1 MLARLQANALHTST
15 KLTCGRH
22 LATMASARRHR
33 IVAVDAWVKPPHF
46 DFDHDLTEYDQTSP
60 EQLPERIKDA
70 TIVICSG
77 TYITK
82 QGIESAPNLQFISC
96 NGTGTNTI
104 DKETARERGISVSR
118 VPAQNTDSVSEHAFA
133 LYYAIRRHIV
143 ELHAITMDG
152 TTWSGNYLLNRK
164 LGQPPRTNAEETLVV
179 IGYGAIGMVSSS
191 NALSH
196 LPVNKQQVRT
206 LKGSVKLWE

>member
-1 MLARLQANALHTST
+1 
-15 KLTCGRH
+15 
-22 LATMASARRHR
+22 MASIRRHN
-33 IVAVDAWVKPPHF
+33 IVAVDAWVKPPQL

-60 EQLPERIKDA
+60 EQLPERIRDA
-70 TIVICSG
+70 TIIICSG

-82 QGIESAPNLQFISC
+82 QGIESAPNLQLISC

-104 DKETARERGISVSR
+104 DKETACQHGISVSR

-152 TTWSGNYLLNRK
+152 KTWAQNYLLNKK

-179 IGYGAIGMVSSS
+179 IGYGAIGIVLISWSLHFHVLTS
-191 NALSH
+191 NRSEH
-196 LPVNKQQVRT
+196 SKT
-206 LKGSVKLWE
+206 G